1 MTTTLEKVRRLE
13 KYLAVDR
20 SATDPVLDTTIDK
33 LLDRERKRVLSL
45 KKRLVEQ
52 CQMYEET
59 YTLKSGEFYDRYENG
74 ALGDDMDFI
83 EWAATI
89 EMLKNAEKRLTFL
102 ETDSA
107 NEPDH

>member
-13 KYLAVDR
+13 QYLSVGR
-20 SATDPVLDTTIDK
+20 STADPVLDTTINK
-33 LLDRERKRVLSL
+33 LLIRERDRVLNL

-59 YTLKSGEFYDRYENG
+59 YALPSAEFYDRYENG
-74 ALGDDMDFI
+74 ELGDDMDFI

-89 EMLKNAEKRLTFL
+89 EMLQNAEKRLAFL

-107 NEPDH
+107 NESAH